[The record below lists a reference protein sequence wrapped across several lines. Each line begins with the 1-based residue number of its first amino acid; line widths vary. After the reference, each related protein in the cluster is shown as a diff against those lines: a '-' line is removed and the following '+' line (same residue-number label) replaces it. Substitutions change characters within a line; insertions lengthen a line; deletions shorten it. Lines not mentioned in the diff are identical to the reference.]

1 MTDFWSTL
9 KKGNVTI
16 LRDNVD
22 VARRGSVLLRSGQVV
37 GCDHVLNATGWGG
50 HFNFFSSELKEEL
63 GLPAYGAVSSE
74 TDEKS
79 DFWEKHDKAA
89 AEVVSK
95 SLPLLAKGPQNV
107 KPKPNRMPTKR
118 RWRLYNRCVPL
129 ESARKDDRSLVIL
142 GQIHTTQT
150 PTIAG
155 INPCESIIST

>member
-37 GCDHVLNATGWGG
+37 ECNHVLNAAGWGG
-50 HFNFFSSELKEEL
+50 HFNFLSSELKEEL
-63 GLPAYGAVSSE
+63 GIPAYGGALSSE

-89 AEVVSK
+89 EEVVSK

-107 KPKPNRMPTKR
+107 SN
-118 RWRLYNRCVPL
+118 
-129 ESARKDDRSLVIL
+129 
-142 GQIHTTQT
+142 
-150 PTIAG
+150 
-155 INPCESIIST
+155 